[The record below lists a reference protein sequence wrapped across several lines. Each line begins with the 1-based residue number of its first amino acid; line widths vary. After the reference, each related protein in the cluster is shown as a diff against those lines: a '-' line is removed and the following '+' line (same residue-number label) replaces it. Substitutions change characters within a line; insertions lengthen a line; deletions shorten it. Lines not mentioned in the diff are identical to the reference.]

1 MSSSDEEGEIVP
13 DSAINYYFVDK
24 NEEVVSF
31 SVLPLQWKEGEM
43 LQEPALPVYLCGT
56 SDDGLQRI
64 YKRVIAWKF
73 ELSFVLPEIYALSKD
88 KLWIKLHRP
97 RKSYEDSIKTILVA
111 VHVLHFAKKNPKES
125 GKTLWDY
132 ILKILSTYEVLP
144 SENDLLD
151 HVPLFNEAIQRDKD
165 IANSKYI
172 ADFLFEIQDRRRS
185 CNEES
190 RVPKKQKFIIEEDSE
205 LCSSDANDSADEE
218 HYYSVCAYCDD
229 GGEMLWCDG
238 RCLRS
243 FHPTTESGTESF
255 CESLGYTREQADV

>member
-132 ILKILSTYEVLP
+132 ILKILRY
-144 SENDLLD
+144 
-151 HVPLFNEAIQRDKD
+151 A
-165 IANSKYI
+165 
-172 ADFLFEIQDRRRS
+172 
-185 CNEES
+185 
-190 RVPKKQKFIIEEDSE
+190 
-205 LCSSDANDSADEE
+205 
-218 HYYSVCAYCDD
+218 
-229 GGEMLWCDG
+229 
-238 RCLRS
+238 
-243 FHPTTESGTESF
+243 
-255 CESLGYTREQADV
+255 